1 MEFKDKLL
9 IAFTIITYVVI
20 SMLYQFR
27 VIACHYIFG
36 LISYFIMFV
45 LFFMSLSK
53 KIKIPYKR
61 LIVLV
66 SEVLTII
73 MVVITHLTVSN
84 NPIKYHYEQTD
95 NKY

>member
-66 SEVLTII
+66 SEVLLWWLLLI
-73 MVVITHLTVSN
+73 
-84 NPIKYHYEQTD
+84 
-95 NKY
+95 